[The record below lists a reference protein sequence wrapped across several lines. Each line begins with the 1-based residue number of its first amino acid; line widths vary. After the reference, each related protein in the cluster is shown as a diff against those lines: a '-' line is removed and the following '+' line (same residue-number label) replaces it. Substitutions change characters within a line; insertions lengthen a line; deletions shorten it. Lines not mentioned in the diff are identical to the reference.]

1 MSETVYLTRKLPES
15 VMEYLAARFALR
27 VFKGTETPVPPAE
40 LMTGVK
46 GCSAILS
53 LLTDSIDAK
62 VMDAAGCTLKVI
74 GNMAVGFDNI
84 DLAAARERGIV
95 VTNTPDILTETT
107 ADLAFALMLAVARR
121 IPESERVLRTGKWQT
136 WSPMFMTGMD
146 VYGKTLGI
154 VGMGRIGEA
163 VARRA
168 KGFGMN
174 ILYHNRHARPEV
186 DARLQT
192 RCVDLPTLMAASD
205 FVAVLV
211 PLTPDTRGL
220 VGEKELALMKPTAVL
235 VNVARGWVVDESA
248 LVRVLSQHR
257 IWGAGLDVYEQEPL
271 PADSPLLQLDNV
283 VLLPHIGSASVA
295 TRTEMALLAARNI
308 EAVLTGQ
315 PALNPVK

>member
-1 MSETVYLTRKLPES
+1 VSETVYLTRKLPES

>member
-1 MSETVYLTRKLPES
+1 
-15 VMEYLAARFALR
+15 MEYLAARFALR